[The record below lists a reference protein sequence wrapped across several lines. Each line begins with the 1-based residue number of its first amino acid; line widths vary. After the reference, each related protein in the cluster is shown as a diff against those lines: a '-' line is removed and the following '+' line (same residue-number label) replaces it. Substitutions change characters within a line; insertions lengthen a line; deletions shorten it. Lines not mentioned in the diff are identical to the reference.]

1 MSVVRYASYA
11 GIRILRDFL
20 VLLACLQVGKWVAGI
35 LPFRFP
41 DSIIGL
47 LFLFILLNLQIVKL
61 RWIEHGA
68 GLLLKHMALL
78 FIPVAVGLL
87 GYMDLFLSA
96 IGTIVINI
104 FAGLFLILLVVGK
117 LFQRMNQ

>member
-1 MSVVRYASYA
+1 MSAVRYASYA

-20 VLLACLQVGKWVAGI
+20 VLLACLQAGKWIAGI

-47 LFLFILLNLQIVKL
+47 LFLFILLNLQLVKL